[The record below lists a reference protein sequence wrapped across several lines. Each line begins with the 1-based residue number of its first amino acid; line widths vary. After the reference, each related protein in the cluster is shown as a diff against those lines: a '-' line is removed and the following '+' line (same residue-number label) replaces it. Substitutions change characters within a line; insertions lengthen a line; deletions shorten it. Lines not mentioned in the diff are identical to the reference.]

1 MSDSSQ
7 RWRIWGT
14 TYSLTTE
21 YPLGYW
27 LWYAVGRTITFS
39 GVSNDCGTRTS
50 PQRWRIW
57 DTIYGLAVNIPIYRT
72 TYYDWLLGK
81 STSRVWSPLRESVT
95 SVPIWLLAREERE
108 MFFGYGGG
116 VCVAY
121 ILHYED
127 VESVLTHW
135 LYRYAWRWG
144 FPPYNRLTRDGIC
157 GLLCG
162 FICWYCIDMRSF
174 LDGRLL
180 L

>member
-1 MSDSSQ
+1 MSDSPQ

-27 LWYAVGRTITFS
+27 IWYAVGRTITFS
-39 GVSNDCGTRTS
+39 GVSKDCGTRTS

-57 DTIYGLAVNIPIYRT
+57 DTIYGLTANIPICRT

-108 MFFGYGGG
+108 MFFRLRRRC
-116 VCVAY
+116 VCGIHTSLWGCWVG
-121 ILHYED
+121 
-127 VESVLTHW
+127 VESVLTHSS
-135 LYRYAWRWG
+135 Y
-144 FPPYNRLTRDGIC
+144 
-157 GLLCG
+157 
-162 FICWYCIDMRSF
+162 IDM
-174 LDGRLL
+174 LGDDLPHRLL
-180 L
+180 INIG